1 MQNSCVWYK
10 NITPMQPPP
19 QATSCWQRSALQSC
33 WSLTRSGATRLC
45 ALCVPCGRAWLS
57 PLAHC
62 STPRCMKSLYL
73 PTKFEL
79 DYLCG
84 SAGVHPA
91 VFGSARQC

>member
-1 MQNSCVWYK
+1 MENSCVWCE
-10 NITPMQPPP
+10 NMTPMQPPP

-33 WSLTRSGATRLC
+33 WSRMRSGATRLC

-62 STPRCMKSLYL
+62 STPRC
-73 PTKFEL
+73 TKFIVPANYIWM

-84 SAGVHPA
+84 SAGIHPA
-91 VFGSARQC
+91 ALSRR